1 MTWDI
6 ATALK
11 PSAHV
16 DTFCRDHLPP
26 GDSWPEMIFELPGV
40 RYADRLN
47 CATELLTAVK
57 GEEEK
62 PEVITGPGPLLIPQ
76 A

>member
-1 MTWDI
+1 MADDYSKLRNLNKRLDGLGAQEDEAI
-6 ATALK
+6 AAVK
-11 PSAHV
+11 A
-16 DTFCRDHLPP
+16 
-26 GDSWPEMIFELPGV
+26 
-40 RYADRLN
+40 RYAEKRKRLR
-47 CATELLTAVK
+47 AERTELLTAVK